1 MKKIILT
8 GASGFLG
15 YHLMRIAA
23 KDLEVYGI
31 WNTKPINFT
40 DAVQVNCDI
49 TNYIELGNIID
60 DIEPDATIHA
70 AAISDSNFCQLNK
83 ELSYAVNVEA
93 TKNIAGICSDYSIPM
108 AFTSTD
114 LVFDGTQGMYTET
127 DHKNPLNIYGE
138 QKALAEE
145 EVLRIYPNA
154 TVFRLP
160 LMFGLRE
167 ASERSYMQQ
176 FITQIK
182 RGEKAKL
189 FNDEY
194 RSVCG
199 ACSISEGILKLM
211 WHNSGI
217 IHLAGP
223 DRLSRYNFGK
233 EVVKAFKLDETL
245 LDSCSQK
252 DVKMAA
258 PRPADV
264 SLDISKALSL
274 GFAPLSVS
282 NELNLIAEHK
292 YLK

>member
-23 KDLEVYGI
+23 KDFEVYGLSH
-31 WNTKPINFT
+31 TKHFDFAN
-40 DAVQVNCDI
+40 AVQAPCDI
-49 TNYIELGNIID
+49 SNYIELGNIID
-60 DIEPDATIHA
+60 DIEPDAIIHA
-70 AAISDSNFCQLNK
+70 AAFSDSNYCQLNR
-83 ELSYAVNVEA
+83 ELSFAVNVEA
-93 TKNIAGICSDYSIPM
+93 TKNIAGICSDYNIPM
-108 AFTSTD
+108 VFTSTD
-114 LVFDGTQGMYTET
+114 LVFDGTQGMYSET
-127 DHKNPLNIYGE
+127 DKKNPLNIYGE

-160 LMFGLRE
+160 LMFGLKE

-176 FITQIK
+176 FIAQIK

-194 RSVCG
+194 RSICG
-199 ACSISEGILKLM
+199 AGSISEGILKLM

-217 IHLAGP
+217 IHLAGHE
-223 DRLSRYNFGK
+223 RLSRYEFGRK
-233 EVVKAFKLDETL
+233 VVKAFELDETL

-252 DVKMAA
+252 DVMMAA

-274 GFAPLSVS
+274 GFEPLSVEE
-282 NELNLIAEHK
+282 ELNLIVDHK
-292 YLK
+292 YL